1 MNILKRLVKI
11 RKKYILFLLLIIAAI
26 ALSGCSKPECRT
38 SADCGQRTCY
48 LSKCD
53 DKNCAYELQR
63 NCCGNGIND
72 TIENGKQGNQCTCPQ
87 DYGKCEGK
95 GKVKIGSRIEDAQYI
110 KYFCNI
116 DSQCVLGVDKKDIS
130 PQNFLDTIN
139 PGFFKASSIIK
150 YNKPFDAGRDN
161 FEFAITLDDLGKD
174 MVLPVSITNVKIFLS
189 GEYSRTELL
198 ISEKE
203 ANAIL
208 NGVGDKAALN
218 IPINLN
224 YRPQELEENG
234 GIRYTLDYM
243 HKKKVLSGKAA
254 NGTSI
259 FSEEIVRGSF
269 TSPSKPAFF
278 VRSS

>member
-11 RKKYILFLLLIIAAI
+11 RKKYVLFLLLLIAAI

-38 SADCGQRTCY
+38 SADCGQRACY

-53 DKNCAYELQR
+53 DKKCAYELQR

-72 TIENGKQGNQCTCPQ
+72 SIENGKQGNQCTCPQ

-95 GKVKIGSRIEDAQYI
+95 GKVKIGSRMEDARYV
-110 KYFCNI
+110 KYFCNV
-116 DSQCVLGVDKKDIS
+116 DSQCVLGVDKKDIA

-150 YNKPFDAGRDN
+150 YNKPFDAGRDV
-161 FEFAITLDDLGKD
+161 FEFSITLDDIGKD
-174 MVLPVSITNVKIFLS
+174 TVLPVSITNVKIFLS

-203 ANAIL
+203 ANAVL
-208 NGVGDKAALN
+208 NGVGDKAVLN
-218 IPINLN
+218 IPISLN

-234 GIRYTLDYM
+234 GIRYALDYM
-243 HKKKVLSGKAA
+243 HKKKVLSGKTA
-254 NGTSI
+254 NGTGI